1 MLKMQKCYTSVFY
14 IIGQGNKRD
23 DNKATEALDMDNKA
37 TEPPHAPQEPIDLQ
51 KHLTVPP
58 DSPNPFIQ
66 AVKAQT
72 NP

>member
-1 MLKMQKCYTSVFY
+1 
-14 IIGQGNKRD
+14 
-23 DNKATEALDMDNKA
+23 MDNKA
-37 TEPPHAPQEPIDLQ
+37 TEPPHVPQEPNDLQ